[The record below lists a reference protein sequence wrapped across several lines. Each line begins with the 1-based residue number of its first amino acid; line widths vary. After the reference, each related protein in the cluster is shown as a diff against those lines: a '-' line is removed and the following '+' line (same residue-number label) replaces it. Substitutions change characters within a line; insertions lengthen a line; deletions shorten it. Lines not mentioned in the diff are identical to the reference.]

1 MEVHRKDE
9 FSALIFAK
17 GSVDLSTSHLLKEK
31 LQMLCEEGRIFV
43 TLDFDRVNS
52 IDSSGLGKL
61 LLFHKKLKACGGELK
76 IVHITSSHVRNI
88 FDMIHLHKVIKIE
101 NELEHN

>member
-9 FSALIFAK
+9 YSALICAK
-17 GSVDLSTSHLLKEK
+17 GSIDLSTSHLLKEK
-31 LQMLCEEGRIFV
+31 LQMLCEEGRIFI

-61 LLFHKKLKACGGELK
+61 LLFHKRLKAHGGELK
-76 IVHITSSHVRNI
+76 IVHISSNHVRNI
-88 FDMIHLHKVIKIE
+88 FEMIHLHKVIKIE